1 MKYKVG
7 DKVRI
12 REDLVSGENYGVA
25 IAVNRMTYM
34 GGSVVTIES
43 FVTIKTVDKVL
54 GYYIEEDPNGYLWT
68 DEMFEPVEEELTVAE
83 AIRLYSKMCEINSCA
98 LCKLSAENNSTG
110 LSCRN
115 FAREH
120 HDKLVEILKQWK
132 KDHEKKDHEKKDVE
146 VEFVSIVRV
155 IEDLGY
161 TKKCVYEEDVT
172 EVKDETFKMSMK
184 RILKEYCKEHEGK
197 FFTVY
202 EETCRVK
209 E

>member
-12 REDLVSGENYGVA
+12 REDLVMGRNYGGS
-25 IAVNRMTYM
+25 IAVDNMIDM
-34 GGSVVTIES
+34 CGSVATIE
-43 FVTIKTVDKVL
+43 TVDKVL
-54 GYYIEEDPNGYLWT
+54 GYYIEEDPNGYFWK

-98 LCKLSAENNSTG
+98 LCKLSAENNRTG

-120 HDKLVEILKQWK
+120 PDKLVEILKQWK

-146 VEFVSIVRV
+146 VEFVNIVRV
-155 IEDLGY
+155 IEDTG
-161 TKKCVYEEDVT
+161 KGKRCVYEEDVT
-172 EVKDETFKMSMK
+172 EVKEEAMK
-184 RILKEYCKEHEGK
+184 RVLEEYCKEHEGK
-197 FFTVY
+197 FFAVY
-202 EETCRVK
+202 EEICRVK

>member
-12 REDLVSGENYGVA
+12 REDLVMVGNYGGSVA
-25 IAVNRMTYM
+25 VDDMVDM
-34 GGSVVTIES
+34 GGNVVTIE
-43 FVTIKTVDKVL
+43 KVGKES
-54 GYYIEEDPNGYLWT
+54 GYRIEEDPDHYFWT
-68 DEMFEPVEEELTVAE
+68 DEMFEPVEEELTVVE

-98 LCKLSAENNSTG
+98 LCKLNAENNRTG

-120 HDKLVEILKQWK
+120 PDKLVEILKQWK

-146 VEFVSIVRV
+146 VEFVNIVRV

-161 TKKCVYEEDVT
+161 TKKYVYEEDVT

-184 RILKEYCKEHEGK
+184 RVLKEYCKEHKGK
-197 FFTVY
+197 FFAVY

>member
-12 REDLVSGENYGVA
+12 REDLVSGENYGAA

-98 LCKLSAENNSTG
+98 LCKLSAENNRTG

-120 HDKLVEILKQWK
+120 PDKLVEILKQWK
-132 KDHEKKDHEKKDVE
+132 KDHEKKDHEKKDFE
-146 VEFVSIVRV
+146 VEFVNVVRV

-172 EVKDETFKMSMK
+172 EVKEETMK
-184 RILKEYCKEHEGK
+184 RVLKEYCKEHEGK

-202 EETCRVK
+202 EEICRVK